1 MDITLKVA
9 SKLDMELVNDTY
21 RSIDFKESYF
31 ESEIIVMASHGD
43 NFVGLGRLQ
52 KIDEKSLEMGG
63 IYVNESLRG
72 KGVASKIVSKLVEL
86 SSEYE
91 SVYCIPFE
99 HLEKFYKGFGFDEV
113 LEKTD
118 VPKSVVDKYNW
129 CNDFYEA
136 KTLLL
141 IKTN

>member
-1 MDITLKVA
+1 MNITLKVA

-21 RSIDFKESYF
+21 KSIDFKESYF
-31 ESEIIVMASHGD
+31 ENEIIVMASHGD
-43 NFVGLGRLQ
+43 KFVGLGRLQ
-52 KIDEKSLEMGG
+52 KINETSLEMGG

-91 SVYCIPFE
+91 NVYCIPFE
-99 HLEKFYKGFGFDEV
+99 YLENFYKGFGFDN
-113 LEKTD
+113 
-118 VPKSVVDKYNW
+118 VVELNSAPEIVVGKYNW
-129 CNDFYEA
+129 CNEFYKS

-141 IKTN
+141 VKIN